1 MTFLTDFFTST
12 QMTALL
18 AAIAVFFTTIILVI
32 KQWVGFAFSSILLL
46 ISIIIAGL
54 IHQPQFFNRAEPFAF
69 VEKNQEQFAEL
80 QKEVILLKEVSANF
94 FKEVQL
100 KIEKVNKK
108 TLIVIGGYLAAS
120 SNTILRKTLADLC
133 VVGNGEIP
141 WVGILKYMQEHLEK
155 KRNNIDFEK
164 LSNIKG
170 LAFIQ
175 DKDLVFTGYG
185 ET

>member
-108 TLIVIGGYLAAS
+108 TSLLENQLREIKQNVENQKESFYQLQQKLLQ
-120 SNTILRKTLADLC
+120 LRK
-133 VVGNGEIP
+133 
-141 WVGILKYMQEHLEK
+141 KEK
-155 KRNNIDFEK
+155 SDVSPPF
-164 LSNIKG
+164 
-170 LAFIQ
+170 FIH
-175 DKDLVFTGYG
+175 DKKMH
-185 ET
+185 

>member
-1 MTFLTDFFTST
+1 MTYLTDFFTST

-80 QKEVILLKEVSANF
+80 QKEVILLKEVSANS

-108 TLIVIGGYLAAS
+108 TSLLENQLREIKQNVENQKESFYQLQQKLLQ
-120 SNTILRKTLADLC
+120 LRK
-133 VVGNGEIP
+133 
-141 WVGILKYMQEHLEK
+141 KEK
-155 KRNNIDFEK
+155 SDVFPPF
-164 LSNIKG
+164 
-170 LAFIQ
+170 FIH
-175 DKDLVFTGYG
+175 DKKMH
-185 ET
+185 